1 MSMLVRALVVACAF
15 AAVSAT
21 AAGARADAFS
31 MGLYTCYEGSASVVG
46 GLQYH
51 GSMML
56 KTGGRYAFAYSVKGR
71 TLVKPRAGAYR
82 AAGSRITFTTG
93 ILKSFYGVRVD
104 ASRFVLHLKSN
115 KRDFAWCYRK

>member
-1 MSMLVRALVVACAF
+1 MSVLVRALVLACALV
-15 AAVSAT
+15 AVSAT
-21 AAGARADAFS
+21 AAEARPSAFS
-31 MGLYTCYEGSASVVG
+31 MGLYTCYEGSAAVVG

-51 GSMML
+51 GSMVL
-56 KTGGRYAFAYSVKGR
+56 KTRGRYAFAYSVKGR
-71 TLVKPRAGAYR
+71 TLVKPSAGAYR

-93 ILKSFYGVRVD
+93 VLRSFYGVRVD